1 MENDDTK
8 LLLPGG
14 GTVTLRPVTAEDD
27 EFLLSVYAGTRAQEL
42 AQVPWSDE
50 QKQEFVRWQF
60 NLQRQD
66 YEANY
71 PHTQYDVILLDGQPA
86 GRIWI
91 SRDDEQIHLLDIA
104 LLDEFQNRGVGTVL
118 LRRLINEATGANKL
132 LRHMVFILNT
142 DARRFYERLGFLVV
156 EEQGAYLH
164 MEWRGSELEEQ
175 SAIRRR

>member
-8 LLLPGG
+8 ILLPSG
-14 GTVTLRPVTAEDD
+14 GTVMLRPVSAEDE
-27 EFLLSVYAGTRAQEL
+27 EFLLSVYASTRAQEL

-50 QKQEFVRWQF
+50 QKSAFVRSQF
-60 NLQRQD
+60 DLQRKD

-71 PHTQYDVILLDGQPA
+71 PNAKYDVIWVDERPA

-118 LRRLINEATGANKL
+118 LRRLINEAAGANKL

-142 DARRFYERLGFLVV
+142 DAKRFYERLGFVV
-156 EEQGAYLH
+156 IEEVGAYIQ
-164 MEWRGSELEEQ
+164 MEWRKDGVTITVDE
-175 SAIRRR
+175 